1 MLCFRISGMQIT
13 IVFEVS
19 WYCPAG
25 RLENLSGNFRLPILI
40 STPAVPMKFI
50 YFIFN
55 LFNVDNYTPFL
66 TFGNKTSFPRRVT
79 TTSNL

>member
-1 MLCFRISGMQIT
+1 MT
-13 IVFEVS
+13 KIVGNKNV
-19 WYCPAG
+19 
-25 RLENLSGNFRLPILI
+25 ENFFQNLKRFP
-40 STPAVPMKFI
+40 VI
-50 YFIFN
+50 YLFIFN